1 MQKRSHVRFRILAL
15 IFLIT
20 TVNFADR
27 ATLSITGPSMQAEFG
42 FDMIRMGYLFSAFS
56 WAYVFAQVP
65 GGWLIDRFGA
75 RRVYA
80 ASIFGWSAFT
90 LMQAGTG
97 ILGSPASAIA
107 ALFCLRFLVGMAEA
121 PAFPANARVVASW
134 FPTRERGTA
143 SAIFNAAQYFAAVV
157 FTPLMAAVTH
167 WYGWHWVYVLM
178 GGLGMLLAL
187 AWLTAGR
194 GPARHAG
201 VNRAELDYLRAG
213 GALVDLQERPAS
225 RSDSTRPALRQLLT
239 NRMLLGINIGQFS
252 INVLTYFF
260 LTWFPVYL
268 VQQRHMSILRAGF
281 MVSLPALCGFF
292 GGILGGVLSDSLLK
306 RGCSLTVARKTP
318 IVAGMLLSMSM
329 ITCNYI
335 DTDWIIVCLMALSF
349 FGKGLGALGWAVM
362 ADVAPK
368 QAIGLAGSLF
378 NSFGAV
384 AGIGTPIAIG
394 YILAAS
400 GSFDGALL
408 FVGANALVTIFAY
421 LVIVQDIKR
430 VEFRGFQHA

>member
-1 MQKRSHVRFRILAL
+1 
-15 IFLIT
+15 
-20 TVNFADR
+20 
-27 ATLSITGPSMQAEFG
+27 
-42 FDMIRMGYLFSAFS
+42 
-56 WAYVFAQVP
+56 
-65 GGWLIDRFGA
+65 
-75 RRVYA
+75 
-80 ASIFGWSAFT
+80 
-90 LMQAGTG
+90 
-97 ILGSPASAIA
+97 
-107 ALFCLRFLVGMAEA
+107 
-121 PAFPANARVVASW
+121 
-134 FPTRERGTA
+134 
-143 SAIFNAAQYFAAVV
+143 
-157 FTPLMAAVTH
+157 
-167 WYGWHWVYVLM
+167 
-178 GGLGMLLAL
+178 
-187 AWLTAGR
+187 
-194 GPARHAG
+194 
-201 VNRAELDYLRAG
+201 
-213 GALVDLQERPAS
+213 
-225 RSDSTRPALRQLLT
+225 
-239 NRMLLGINIGQFS
+239 MLLGINIGQFS

-384 AGIGTPIAIG
+384 AGIVTPIAIG

>member
-1 MQKRSHVRFRILAL
+1 M
-15 IFLIT
+15 
-20 TVNFADR
+20 
-27 ATLSITGPSMQAEFG
+27 
-42 FDMIRMGYLFSAFS
+42 
-56 WAYVFAQVP
+56 
-65 GGWLIDRFGA
+65 
-75 RRVYA
+75 
-80 ASIFGWSAFT
+80 
-90 LMQAGTG
+90 
-97 ILGSPASAIA
+97 
-107 ALFCLRFLVGMAEA
+107 
-121 PAFPANARVVASW
+121 
-134 FPTRERGTA
+134 
-143 SAIFNAAQYFAAVV
+143 
-157 FTPLMAAVTH
+157 
-167 WYGWHWVYVLM
+167 
-178 GGLGMLLAL
+178 
-187 AWLTAGR
+187 
-194 GPARHAG
+194 
-201 VNRAELDYLRAG
+201 
-213 GALVDLQERPAS
+213 
-225 RSDSTRPALRQLLT
+225 
-239 NRMLLGINIGQFS
+239 
-252 INVLTYFF
+252 
-260 LTWFPVYL
+260 
-268 VQQRHMSILRAGF
+268 
-281 MVSLPALCGFF
+281 
-292 GGILGGVLSDSLLK
+292 K

-384 AGIGTPIAIG
+384 AGIVTPIAIG